1 MMDASLGTG
10 VAAGTMT
17 WKTVTG
23 PVVVVVGGA
32 AVVDDCAMPN
42 AASESVQNIDF
53 IIMAVW

>member
-1 MMDASLGTG
+1 MDASLGTG
-10 VAAGTMT
+10 VAAGTMS
-17 WKTVTG
+17 WKTVIG
-23 PVVVVVGGA
+23 PAVVVAGDA